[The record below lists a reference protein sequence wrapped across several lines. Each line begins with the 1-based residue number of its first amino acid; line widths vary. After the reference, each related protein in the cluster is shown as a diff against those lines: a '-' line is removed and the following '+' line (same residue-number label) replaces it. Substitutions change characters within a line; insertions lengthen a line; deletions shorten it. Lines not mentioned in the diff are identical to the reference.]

1 MLKAEVTLS
10 GVISRSAVARTAK
23 DGKNYITFGVV
34 INLMQRNG
42 EQSRFDI
49 SVSMDAQ
56 PFDAPSF
63 TEGQRVDLSGEMVFK
78 KRGDA
83 FYLNLYAK
91 SAQPSA
97 STADSLTGKLQFRGA
112 LGKNIESRTDKKGN
126 PMLIF
131 SGYSTEKVGE
141 AFEYVWVRFVAFKS
155 EREPWMEPKGKFE
168 ATGDLEMW
176 LFAGKP
182 SLSCRVEE
190 MKQYVKPPYNPNGQ
204 YGN

>member
-10 GVISRSAVARTAK
+10 GVINRAAVAGTAK
-23 DGKNYITFGVV
+23 DGRNYTTFGVAV
-34 INLMQRNG
+34 TLMQRNG

-63 TEGQRVDLSGEMVFK
+63 TEGQRVDLTGELVFK

-91 SAQPSA
+91 SATPSA
-97 STADSLTGKLQFRGA
+97 TTTDSLTGKISFRGA
-112 LGKNIESRTDKKGN
+112 LGKNIESRADKKGN

-131 SGYSTEKVGE
+131 SGYSAEKVGE
-141 AFEYVWVRFVAFKS
+141 GFEYVWVRFVAFKS
-155 EREPWMEPKGKFE
+155 ETQPWMQPKAKFE

-182 SLSCRVEE
+182 SISCRVEE
-190 MKQYVKPPYNPNGQ
+190 MKEYIKPPYNP
-204 YGN
+204 